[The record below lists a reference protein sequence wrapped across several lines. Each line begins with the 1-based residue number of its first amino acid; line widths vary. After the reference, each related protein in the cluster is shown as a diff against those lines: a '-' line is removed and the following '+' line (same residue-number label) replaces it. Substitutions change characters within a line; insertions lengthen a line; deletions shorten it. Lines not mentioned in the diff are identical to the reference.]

1 MRAAKAADTSS
12 GGDRAAGKWAAI
24 ARIATVLHHREAEVP
39 HADLIDLLLDADEPT
54 RKLLVYQLTQK
65 FKRPEVEDLLLQ
77 VARLERAAGPRSEL
91 TQQRAT
97 KARARAA
104 A

>member
-1 MRAAKAADTSS
+1 VGRHRE
-12 GGDRAAGKWAAI
+12 DRD
-24 ARIATVLHHREAEVP
+24 VLHHRESEVP

-54 RKLLVYQLTQK
+54 RKLLIFQLTQK
-65 FKRPEVEDLLLQ
+65 YRRAEVEDLLLQ

-91 TQQRAT
+91 TQRRT
-97 KARARAA
+97 VKSRARAA

>member
-1 MRAAKAADTSS
+1 MQASADTST
-12 GGDRAAGKWAAI
+12 GGDRAAGKQG
-24 ARIATVLHHREAEVP
+24 RHREDRDMLHHRETQVA

-54 RKLLVYQLTQK
+54 RNLLLFQIFQNGK
-65 FKRPEVEDLLLQ
+65 MKRAEVEEMLLQ

-91 TQQRAT
+91 TQERAA

-104 A
+104 